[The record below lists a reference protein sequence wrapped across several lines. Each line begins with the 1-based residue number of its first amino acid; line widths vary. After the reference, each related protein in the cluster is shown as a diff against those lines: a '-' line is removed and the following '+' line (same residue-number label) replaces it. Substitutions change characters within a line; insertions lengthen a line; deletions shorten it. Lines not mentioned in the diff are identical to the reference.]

1 MRHTKQI
8 IISTILTI
16 IAIGIFYYAKIPALN
31 VHSKG
36 FWWFLIGCVIIVAI
50 FFGIPKAKR
59 AGEAGV
65 ESFKNKSNS
74 VFDTIGNFRDKMNN
88 PASWGSKNKST
99 NAEEVDATVDG
110 KKSSRKHKVHKG
122 PGMFLKSVHKGFW
135 FWCCTIVVISL
146 LVMVVGDVVSS
157 TFFNARS
164 YSNLIQTEDG
174 DFADDIAEI
183 PMSSVPVVDRDTAIT
198 LGSRTIGEI
207 SDLVSQYSID
217 ESTAGYTQINY
228 KGSPY
233 RVSSLKYADIIKW
246 LVNTSKG
253 LPGYVTVN
261 MATQETKLVRLEEG
275 NYMHISTGEYFNK
288 YLYRYLRFQYPT
300 TIFGEASFEIDD
312 DGNPYWIVPIVKY
325 RIGLFGGEDYDGALI
340 VNACSGEVQRCS
352 IEEIPS
358 WCDKV
363 FAADL
368 IYEQL
373 QFYGKYQKG
382 FWNSLIGQS
391 GVLCPT
397 GSSTV
402 NLFGGSSTDTEETTS
417 TTNSGY
423 NYLAIDND
431 VYMYTGMTSANSD
444 ESLVGFV
451 LTNLRT
457 KTTKYYVCAGATE
470 SSAQSS
476 AEGQVQQMEYQATA
490 PLLLNVADRP
500 TYFLSLKDQAGLVK
514 MYAYIDVQKY
524 QIVGTGS
531 TVSEAQKSYV
541 NALRNDSEVNVD
553 EETLNEAAEG
563 STETVKKEKVYTVDA
578 IEATVVNGNTIF
590 YIKMK
595 GEDVVYTANINL
607 NAELPFLKSGSK
619 LTLTYTENGSVREI
633 NSLTVK

>member
-1 MRHTKQI
+1 MRNTKQI
-8 IISTILTI
+8 VISTILTI
-16 IAIGIFYYAKIPALN
+16 VAIGIFYYAKIPALN

-36 FWWFLIGCVIIVAI
+36 FWWFIIGCVVIVAI
-50 FFGIPKAKR
+50 FFGIPRAKR
-59 AGEAGV
+59 AGQSTFESLRDKSDGV
-65 ESFKNKSNS
+65 FES
-74 VFDTIGNFRDKMNN
+74 IGNFRDKMNN
-88 PASWGSKNKST
+88 PASWGSHGKAS
-99 NAEEVDATVDG
+99 ASDAQEVEASVDG
-110 KKSSRKHKVHKG
+110 KKSSRKGKG
-122 PGMFLKSVHKGFW
+122 GKGSKKFFKNIHKGFT
-135 FWCCTIVVISL
+135 FWLCVVAAASL

-164 YSNLIQTEDG
+164 YSELIQPQDG
-174 DFADDIAEI
+174 DFTEDISEI
-183 PMSSVPVVDRDTAIT
+183 PMSSVPVVDRDTAVT

-207 SDLVSQYSID
+207 SDLVSQYAID
-217 ESTAGYTQINY
+217 ESAAGYTQINY

-275 NYMHISTGEYFNK
+275 NYMHISTGEYFNN
-288 YLYRYLRFQYPT
+288 YLYRYLRFKYPT
-300 TIFGEASFEIDD
+300 TIFGEAAFEIDD
-312 DGNPYWIVPIVKY
+312 SGNPYWIVPTVKY
-325 RIGLFGGEDYDGALI
+325 RIGLFGGQDYDGALI
-340 VNACSGEVQRCS
+340 VDACSGEVQKCT

-402 NLFGGSSTDTEETTS
+402 NLFGGSSDDSEQQSTS
-417 TTNSGY
+417 SSSGY
-423 NYLAIDND
+423 NYLAVNND

-457 KTTKYYVCAGATE
+457 KTTAYYTCAGATE

-476 AEGQVQQMEYQATA
+476 AEGQVQQMEYSATA

-531 TVSEAQKSYV
+531 TVAEAQKSYV
-541 NALRNDSEVNVD
+541 NALRNDSEVQVD
-553 EETLNEAAEG
+553 EDALEQA
-563 STETVKKEKVYTVDA
+563 TETKAKDTKVYVVDA
-578 IEATVVNGNTIF
+578 IQGTVVNGNTIF
-590 YIKMK
+590 YIKIK
-595 GEDVVYTANINL
+595 GEKTVYTANISL
-607 NAELPFLKSGSK
+607 NAELPFIKSGTK
-619 LTLTYTENGSVREI
+619 LSLTYTESGSVREI
-633 NSLTVK
+633 NSLTVVK